1 MESLLTQKP
10 LYKPCQSHPYVQS
23 QFSEDFHY
31 PQQYLQLLKKFSR
44 QPKDHFFKYFAQQSK
59 KIFSNLFLY
68 HLDLVL
74 IQEYLIHLSM
84 SD

>member
-1 MESLLTQKP
+1 MESLLTRKP
-10 LYKPCQSHPYVQS
+10 LYKPCQPHRYAQS

-31 PQQYLQLLKKFSR
+31 PQQYLQLLKKSSR
-44 QPKDHFFKYFAQQSK
+44 QPKDHLFKYFGQQSK

-68 HLDLVL
+68 LLDLVL